1 MVHNPTYTFT
11 DYTAAVAEQVNANFT
26 ELDEFFL
33 ELLGGTM
40 VGDLIFTDG
49 AATPVETI
57 RLSYDEYPLSDE
69 QILHASDCQLIVWIK
84 FLPTPSSTEQ
94 WNTIDGLIRFAERR
108 VLIKRFTDVRNES
121 LSTPYYGTER
131 RTTKPL
137 RIF

>member
-1 MVHNPTYTFT
+1 MDSD
-11 DYTAAVAEQVNANFT
+11 DYFKDMYKNMGIEVGNVIVSSLKTNF
-26 ELDEFFL
+26 DD
-33 ELLGGTM
+33 M
-40 VGDLIFTDG
+40 
-49 AATPVETI
+49 

-94 WNTIDGLIRFAERR
+94 WNTIDALIRFAERR